1 MYISI
6 LSAEALLKCSYHE
19 IVIAFRMFPEKLK
32 CSFNFKSIIGV
43 LVFSNLSELYQNHFS
58 ANTKDTSGEENKFFI
73 FLSFKITLVFLF
85 FKEYNCDNEVWY
97 YCISKVRSVESIRT
111 QTLMLTLRLLASSR
125 AWVSSTRPILKSWIM
140 EDWEDHTTPRSAG
153 TNPPRGI
160 DGEDMNWTV

>member
-85 FKEYNCDNEVWY
+85 FKEYNCDNEV
-97 YCISKVRSVESIRT
+97 
-111 QTLMLTLRLLASSR
+111 
-125 AWVSSTRPILKSWIM
+125 
-140 EDWEDHTTPRSAG
+140 
-153 TNPPRGI
+153 
-160 DGEDMNWTV
+160 